1 MNHSGC
7 RRMTKLLCIFWNYP
21 SVTRI
26 IDMGGAWML
35 IGGLMR
41 RGTNELGANEF
52 KQSCG
57 VRLFLGPIK
66 WGTNEMGDLWVGDPI
81 RCGTNGLGSAWVLTG
96 GGGGWNGWP
105 MRRGTNEMGYQW
117 RAPTPPCIRMVMF
130 KMLCH
135 DHKCIPMSS
144 RCIPDEFFGDIG
156 RRPEDVRPVA
166 GWNLGI
172 GRGIGSF

>member
-26 IDMGGAWML
+26 IEMGGAWVL

-57 VRLFLGPIK
+57 VWLLLGPIK

-81 RCGTNGLGSAWVLTG
+81 RCGTNGLGSASVLTG
-96 GGGGWNGWP
+96 DQWEGGGA
-105 MRRGTNEMGYQW
+105 MRWVTNETRDQW
-117 RAPTPPCIRMVMF
+117 DGEPMTCTPTPMYPHGHVQDVMPRSQ
-130 KMLCH
+130 MH
-135 DHKCIPMSS
+135 
-144 RCIPDEFFGDIG
+144 PDEFPMYSQWVFWRHRPAVGGCPVG
-156 RRPEDVRPVA
+156 RRMKFRH
-166 GWNLGI
+166 
-172 GRGIGSF
+172 R

>member
-26 IDMGGAWML
+26 IEMGGAWVL

-41 RGTNELGANEF
+41 RGANELGANEF

-96 GGGGWNGWP
+96 DQWEGGGGGGGGGGGA
-105 MRRGTNEMGYQW
+105 MRWVTNETRDQW
-117 RAPTPPCIRMVMF
+117 NDVHPHPHVSAWSCSRCYATITNASRWVPDVF
-130 KMLCH
+130 
-135 DHKCIPMSS
+135 PMSFLATS
-144 RCIPDEFFGDIG
+144 AGGRRMSGRSPDEI
-156 RRPEDVRPVA
+156 
-166 GWNLGI
+166 
-172 GRGIGSF
+172 